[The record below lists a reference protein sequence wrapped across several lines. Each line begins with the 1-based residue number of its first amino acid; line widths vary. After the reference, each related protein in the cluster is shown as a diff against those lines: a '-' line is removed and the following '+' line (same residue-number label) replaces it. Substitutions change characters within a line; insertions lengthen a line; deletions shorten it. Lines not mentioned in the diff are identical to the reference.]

1 MKRAIVIGAGFGGMS
16 AAAYLAKDGYE
27 VTVVE
32 KNAQPGGRAYTMKQ
46 AGFVW
51 ELGPSWYMM
60 PDVFEEFFADFGH
73 KVSDYYEL
81 KPLTPAYR
89 VFDNDGS
96 LDIGGLEATAGVFD
110 RVAAG
115 DGAGLRR
122 LLAVTERDYQSVR
135 ANVLT
140 SDWLSWRQA
149 VRPQVLRF
157 LLNPEMVM
165 SYDARIKRYIQDERL
180 VRVLEF
186 MTVFMGGSPRNIPGM
201 YSLLAYVDM
210 GLGISYPVGGFSA
223 VARAFMHVG
232 QEVGVTYRFDSEVT
246 RIETVQG
253 SVRGVKLVNGDE
265 LPADLVVA
273 NADYHHIQTQLL
285 SAAARD
291 ISESKWARKT
301 LSPSGLLVSLGV
313 KGRLPGLLH
322 HNLFFDTNWDEHF
335 DAVFSSKQW
344 SCDPLFYLCVPSK
357 SDPQVALSGHEN
369 LFVLAPQAAGV
380 EPSDTELAATV
391 SHIVDRIER
400 RAGAAVSEHIVA
412 QDVRTASFF
421 EETFHAYQ
429 GNAFGLAHTLRQ
441 SALFRPPVKARKVKG
456 LYFVGQ
462 YTNPGTGV
470 PMVVLSGK
478 TVAGAVSR
486 HGA

>member
-110 RVAAG
+110 RVVAG

-186 MTVFMGGSPRNIPGM
+186 MTVFMGGSPSNIPGM

-210 GLGISYPVGGFSA
+210 GLGISYPVGGFTA

-232 QEVGVTYRFDSEVT
+232 QEVGVTYRFDSEVAH
-246 RIETVQG
+246 IETVQG

-322 HNLFFDTNWDEHF
+322 HNLFLIRIGTSILMRFLVQNNGHAIPCFTCVYPVNLTHRWHSR
-335 DAVFSSKQW
+335 VMKTCLYWLRKLPVSSRVTQ
-344 SCDPLFYLCVPSK
+344 SL
-357 SDPQVALSGHEN
+357 
-369 LFVLAPQAAGV
+369 
-380 EPSDTELAATV
+380 
-391 SHIVDRIER
+391 R
-400 RAGAAVSEHIVA
+400 RRFLILL
-412 QDVRTASFF
+412 TASN
-421 EETFHAYQ
+421 
-429 GNAFGLAHTLRQ
+429 GGPGLRFQ
-441 SALFRPPVKARKVKG
+441 STSWLKTSEPPHSSRKLSTHIKG
-456 LYFVGQ
+456 MPLD
-462 YTNPGTGV
+462 
-470 PMVVLSGK
+470 
-478 TVAGAVSR
+478 
-486 HGA
+486 